1 METTLR
7 KRIRGIAMYDKKLIN
22 KLSKRYAKKRDGIDE
37 LLRALEPIID
47 IQMGKNYSSMKE
59 YWDDMKQD
67 VLLKIWE
74 NRKAIRQQ
82 ILRGDNP
89 DQLFWNRVRNWL
101 GRSQKKYR
109 EYDAMNSN
117 VDSYDLIREDV
128 ETG

>member
-1 METTLR
+1 
-7 KRIRGIAMYDKKLIN
+7 MYDKKLIN